1 MGFMLKNEKGKLSIA
16 GIIALIVASVVTSS
30 VQYPTANFDIIGY
43 LGVKGDLMIH
53 LFAAFIGTISGL
65 IVHFVFS
72 RLIRIDEI

>member
-1 MGFMLKNEKGKLSIA
+1 MVKNEKGELSVA
-16 GIIALIVASVVTSS
+16 GIIALIVAAVASS

-43 LGVKGDLMIH
+43 FGVEGDLMIH
-53 LFAAFIGTISGL
+53 LFSAFIGIISGL